1 VAHIPNKRKKM
12 NKSKKEIHI
21 SIREQPLIR
30 LILAEAKRIGE
41 RKNPGYVIRTI
52 LYKHLGGQ
60 SK

>member
-12 NKSKKEIHI
+12 NKSKII
-21 SIREQPLIR
+21 SLSITEQPLIR

-41 RKNPGYVIRTI
+41 PRNTGYVIRVI
-52 LYKHLGGQ
+52 LYKHLGGK